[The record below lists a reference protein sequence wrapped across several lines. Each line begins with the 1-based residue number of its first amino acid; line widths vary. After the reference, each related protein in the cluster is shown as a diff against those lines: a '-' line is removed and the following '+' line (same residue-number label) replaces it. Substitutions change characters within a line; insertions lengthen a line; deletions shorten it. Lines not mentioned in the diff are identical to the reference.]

1 VARTPLYAVTALL
14 ATTLLVQS
22 AGAVVKG
29 EERVL
34 VVLATP
40 GPRPYTV
47 ADVQSTI
54 RRASAFFTAASFGR
68 TRLRV
73 DVTPWL
79 AAFNG
84 NPGCGGTTNRSL
96 AAVVAPAR
104 IAADRAGYD
113 ASRYDDVIYAIA
125 DSHCGFHGATWGNEV
140 MLTREPT
147 LQLVVHELGHAFGL
161 GHAQAATC
169 LGTSRNCRLLDET
182 GDPFSP
188 MGNGEL
194 DFSAYEKTVLGWI
207 RPQPQVTAAKRY
219 ALAPPTSESS
229 LAQAL
234 EVEVEDGT
242 WWIEYRTQ
250 PFRGLL
256 FRFVNPAWAGSSAFA
271 PSAILV
277 TRPTK
282 ARRPWLARGESYRLP
297 GSFKVTLTKAGA
309 ARAEVSFR

>member
-1 VARTPLYAVTALL
+1 MARAPLYAVAALL

-29 EERVL
+29 DERVL
-34 VVLATP
+34 IVLATA
-40 GPRPYTV
+40 GSKPYTV
-47 ADVQSTI
+47 ADVQQTV
-54 RRASAFFTAASFGR
+54 RGASSFINTASFGQ

-79 AAFNG
+79 SAFNG

-104 IAADRAGYD
+104 VAAVRAGYD
-113 ASRYDDVIYAIA
+113 ASRYDDVVYAVA

-140 MLTREPT
+140 MLTRQPT
-147 LQLVVHELGHAFGL
+147 LQLIVHELGHAFGL
-161 GHAQAATC
+161 GHAQTTAC
-169 LGTSRNCRLLDET
+169 LNASRACGRLEET

-207 RPQPQVTAAKRY
+207 RPQPHVNTAKRY
-219 ALAPPTSESS
+219 LLAPPTSRSS

-234 EVEVEDGT
+234 VVDVQDGA
-242 WWIEYRTQ
+242 WWIEYRAE

-256 FRFVNPAWAGSSAFA
+256 VRFVDEVMAMRPFA
-271 PSAILV
+271 APAILV
-277 TRPTK
+277 TSPTK
-282 ARRPWLARGESYRLP
+282 AHRPWIARGESYRLP
-297 GSFKVTLTKAGA
+297 GSFKITLTKASA
-309 ARAEVSFR
+309 TQAEVRFR

>member
-1 VARTPLYAVTALL
+1 MARAPLYAVAALL
-14 ATTLLVQS
+14 AMTLLVQS

-34 VVLATP
+34 IVLATA
-40 GPRPYTV
+40 GSKPYTV
-47 ADVQSTI
+47 ADVQQTVREASSFIST
-54 RRASAFFTAASFGR
+54 ASFGQ

-79 AAFNG
+79 AAFKG

-104 IAADRAGYD
+104 VAADRAGYD
-113 ASRYDDVIYAIA
+113 ASSYDDVVYAVA

-140 MLTREPT
+140 MLTRQPT
-147 LQLVVHELGHAFGL
+147 LQLIVHELGHTFGL
-161 GHAQAATC
+161 GHAQSAAC
-169 LGTSRNCRLLDET
+169 LGASRACGRLDGT

-188 MGNGEL
+188 MGSGEL

-207 RPQPQVTAAKRY
+207 RPQPHVNAAKRY
-219 ALAPPTSESS
+219 LLAPPTARSS

-234 EVEVEDGT
+234 VVDVDEGA
-242 WWIEYRTQ
+242 WWIEYRAQ

-256 FRFVNPAWAGSSAFA
+256 FRYVDGVRAGSPFAASAT
-271 PSAILV
+271 LV
-277 TRPTK
+277 TSPTK
-282 ARRPWLARGESYRLP
+282 AHRPWVALGESYRLP
-297 GSFKVTLTKAGA
+297 SSFKVTLTKTSATQ
-309 ARAEVSFR
+309 AEVRFR

>member
-1 VARTPLYAVTALL
+1 VARAPLYAVAALF

-22 AGAVVKG
+22 AGAVAKG

-34 VVLATP
+34 VVLATS
-40 GPRPYTV
+40 GPMPYTV
-47 ADVQSTI
+47 ADVQQTVREANSFINT
-54 RRASAFFTAASFGR
+54 ASFGQ

-79 AAFNG
+79 SAFNG

-104 IAADRAGYD
+104 VAADRAGYD
-113 ASRYDDVIYAIA
+113 VSHYDDVVYAVA

-140 MLTREPT
+140 MLTRQPT
-147 LQLVVHELGHAFGL
+147 LQLIVHELGHTFGL
-161 GHAQAATC
+161 GHAQSAAC
-169 LGTSRNCRLLDET
+169 LGPSRMCGRFDET

-188 MGNGEL
+188 MGSGEL

-207 RPQPQVTAAKRY
+207 RPQPHVSEPKRY
-219 ALAPPTSESS
+219 VLAPPTSRSS

-234 EVEVEDGT
+234 IVDVDDGS
-242 WWIEYRTQ
+242 WWIEYRAQ

-256 FRFVNPAWAGSSAFA
+256 FRFVDEVRAMRPFAAPAV
-271 PSAILV
+271 LV
-277 TRPTK
+277 LSPTK
-282 ARRPWLARGESYRLP
+282 AKRPWVARGESYRLP
-297 GSFKVTLTKAGA
+297 GSFKVTLTKATA
-309 ARAEVSFR
+309 TQAEVRFR

>member
-1 VARTPLYAVTALL
+1 MARAPLYAVGALL

-34 VVLATP
+34 VVLATA
-40 GPRPYTV
+40 GPKPYTV
-47 ADVQSTI
+47 ADVQQTVRQASSFIST
-54 RRASAFFTAASFGR
+54 ASFGQA
-68 TRLRV
+68 RLHV

-79 AAFNG
+79 SAFNG

-104 IAADRAGYD
+104 VAADRAGYD
-113 ASRYDDVIYAIA
+113 ASRYDDVVYAVA

-140 MLTREPT
+140 MLTRQPT
-147 LQLVVHELGHAFGL
+147 LQLIVHELGHTFGL
-161 GHAQAATC
+161 GHAQSAAC
-169 LGTSRNCRLLDET
+169 LGASRACGRLDET

-188 MGNGEL
+188 MGSGEL

-207 RPQPQVTAAKRY
+207 RPQPHVDAAKRY
-219 ALAPPTSESS
+219 VLAPPTSRSS

-234 EVEVEDGT
+234 VVDVDEGA
-242 WWIEYRTQ
+242 WWIEYRAQ

-256 FRFVNPAWAGSSAFA
+256 VRFVDDARAWSPFAAPAV
-271 PSAILV
+271 LV
-277 TRPTK
+277 TNPTK
-282 ARRPWLARGESYRLP
+282 ENRPWLARGESYRLP
-297 GSFKVTLTKAGA
+297 KSFKITLTKASA
-309 ARAEVSFR
+309 TQAEVRFR

>member
-1 VARTPLYAVTALL
+1 VARAPLYAVAALL

-29 EERVL
+29 ETRVL

-40 GPRPYTV
+40 GPKPYTI

-54 RRASAFFTAASFGR
+54 RRAKEFFSAASFGQV
-68 TRLRV
+68 RLRV

-79 AAFNG
+79 SAFNG

-96 AAVVAPAR
+96 AAVVAPAKL
-104 IAADRAGYD
+104 AADRAGYD
-113 ASRYDDVIYAIA
+113 ASNYDDVIYAVA
-125 DSHCGFHGATWGNEV
+125 GSHCGFHGATWGNEV

-169 LGTSRNCRLLDET
+169 LGASRSCGLLDET

-188 MGNGEL
+188 MGSGEL
-194 DFSAYEKTVLGWI
+194 DFSAYEKTILGWI
-207 RPQPQVTAAKRY
+207 RPQPHVTAAKQY
-219 ALAPPTSESS
+219 LLAPPTSQSS
-229 LAQAL
+229 FAQGL
-234 EVEVEDGT
+234 VVEVQEGA
-242 WWIEYRTQ
+242 WWIEYRSQ

-256 FRFVNPAWAGSSAFA
+256 FRFVNDPWAGAPFA
-271 PSAILV
+271 PSAVLV
-277 TRPTK
+277 TRPTRAK
-282 ARRPWLARGESYRLP
+282 RSWIVRGESYRLP
-297 GSFKVTLTKAGA
+297 GSFKVTLTGA
-309 ARAEVSFR
+309 AAGRAEVRLR

>member
-1 VARTPLYAVTALL
+1 VARAPLYAVAALF

-22 AGAVVKG
+22 ASAVAKG

-34 VVLATP
+34 VVLATS
-40 GPRPYTV
+40 GSMPYTV
-47 ADVQSTI
+47 ADVQQTV
-54 RRASAFFTAASFGR
+54 REASSFISAASFGQ
-68 TRLRV
+68 TRLHV

-79 AAFNG
+79 SAFSG

-113 ASRYDDVIYAIA
+113 ISRYDDVVYAVA

-140 MLTREPT
+140 MLTRQPT
-147 LQLVVHELGHAFGL
+147 LQLIVHELGHTFGL
-161 GHAQAATC
+161 GHAQSAVC
-169 LGTSRNCRLLDET
+169 LGASRTCGRLDET

-188 MGNGEL
+188 MGSGEL

-207 RPQPQVTAAKRY
+207 RPQPHVNTAKRY
-219 ALAPPTSESS
+219 VLAPPTSPSS

-234 EVEVEDGT
+234 VVDVDEGA
-242 WWIEYRTQ
+242 WWIEYRAR

-256 FRFVNPAWAGSSAFA
+256 FRFVDDARALSPFAAPAV
-271 PSAILV
+271 LV
-277 TRPTK
+277 SNPTK
-282 ARRPWLARGESYRLP
+282 ANRPWIARGESYRLP
-297 GSFKVTLTKAGA
+297 GSFKITLTKASA
-309 ARAEVSFR
+309 TQAEVRFR